1 MEYKLLNLRNR
12 KKMNGIC
19 KSEIEMEWEDSELI
33 EILLG
38 KLPKVRRTRDDEK
51 VTKQIN
57 ALENMLRNYD
67 VFSTNKEQF
76 IKEISQI
83 VLEIRDV
90 CPYWY
95 GIDTFEIQRRMDM
108 QKFCLISGEGGIGKS
123 YFMKCREEELERKN
137 IEYLC
142 IYGKF
147 EKNIDVIDEAEIIGV
162 AKENTFVLV
171 IDAVN
176 EMPVQ
181 SQRDLMSALERL
193 KVIDGMRIVL
203 TYRMHISDKRSPF
216 PASAV

>member
-19 KSEIEMEWEDSELI
+19 KSEIEMEWEDSELT

-38 KLPKVRRTRDDEK
+38 TLPKVRRTRDDEK

-57 ALENMLRNYD
+57 
-67 VFSTNKEQF
+67 
-76 IKEISQI
+76 

-123 YFMKCREEELERKN
+123 YFVKCLEEELERKN
-137 IEYLC
+137 IEHLC

-147 EKNIDVIDEAEIIGV
+147 EKNIDVIDETEIIEV

-171 IDAVN
+171 VDAT
-176 EMPVQ
+176 E
-181 SQRDLMSALERL
+181 
-193 KVIDGMRIVL
+193 
-203 TYRMHISDKRSPF
+203 
-216 PASAV
+216 